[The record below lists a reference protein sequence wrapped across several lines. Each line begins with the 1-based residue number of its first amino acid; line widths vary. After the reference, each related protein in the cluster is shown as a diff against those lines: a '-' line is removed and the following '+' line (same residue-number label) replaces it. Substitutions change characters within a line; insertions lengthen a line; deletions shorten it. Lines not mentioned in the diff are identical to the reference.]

1 MSYNF
6 SIAKEKVTN
15 NDMLRFA
22 CLFLNRRADG
32 TVRAQSPLTLPSLL
46 TTETDRL
53 QQGHQRVRRQV
64 RRKLQNLHQ

>member
-6 SIAKEKVTN
+6 SIAKDKVTN

-32 TVRAQSPLTLPSLL
+32 TVRTPASLTLQPLL
-46 TTETDRL
+46 TDETDRL
-53 QQGHQRVRRQV
+53 RQGLQRVRRQV
-64 RRKLQNLHQ
+64 C